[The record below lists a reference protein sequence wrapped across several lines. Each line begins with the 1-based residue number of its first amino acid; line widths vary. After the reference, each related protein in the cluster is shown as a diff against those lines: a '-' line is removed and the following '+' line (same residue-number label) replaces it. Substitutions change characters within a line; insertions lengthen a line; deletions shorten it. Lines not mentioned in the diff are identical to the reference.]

1 LAGDPRKIR
10 DIQVMQTIKEG
21 AVVYSAIV

>member
-1 LAGDPRKIR
+1 LAVDPRKIK
-10 DIQVMQTIKEG
+10 DIQVMQTVKEG